1 MFDSANSLTRPDLM
15 SDATVA
21 EHTLPR
27 EWRDRLYGEVV
38 AQPLFVVAILELVF
52 GRDWEGSNEPGD
64 LVRERTKMIGAAG
77 EKAVNDVA
85 WSTAVRAAWRDG
97 TPGRDRIFVVIEA
110 QSTVDRGMPFRV
122 MQYEGM
128 RARLLQDRGQYP
140 VPRIR
145 TVVLYTE
152 EKPWDARLDA
162 GESFADLMV
171 ESRPRVVYEL
181 VALHCLDAEPGTR
194 NLVRLLTGVVRG
206 DTPESLARAAGSST
220 ERIAELGDGRLE
232 RSLFT
237 LVQAQGNEKRR
248 EFDCYRCGN
257 LAGLLRRLEE
267 NEMTWPEKWIE
278 QMRPQFEERIR
289 REFEPK
295 LRQEVEVKLRAELE
309 AELRAKL
316 EAELEL
322 KLRRKVEAELELKLR
337 PEVEA
342 ELAEEL
348 RPEVEA
354 EVAEELRQDAERELE
369 RKLRPR
375 VKEKPRDE
383 LREAHRE
390 Q

>member
-1 MFDSANSLTRPDLM
+1 MN
-15 SDATVA
+15 
-21 EHTLPR
+21 
-27 EWRDRLYGEVV
+27 
-38 AQPLFVVAILELVF
+38 
-52 GRDWEGSNEPGD
+52 
-64 LVRERTKMIGAAG
+64 
-77 EKAVNDVA
+77 
-85 WSTAVRAAWRDG
+85 
-97 TPGRDRIFVVIEA
+97 
-110 QSTVDRGMPFRV
+110 
-122 MQYEGM
+122 
-128 RARLLQDRGQYP
+128 
-140 VPRIR
+140 
-145 TVVLYTE
+145 
-152 EKPWDARLDA
+152 A
-162 GESFADLMV
+162 GESFAELMLV
-171 ESRPRVVYEL
+171 TRLRVVYDS
-181 VALHCLDAEPGTR
+181 VDLHRLDAEPGTR
-194 NLVRLLTGVVRG
+194 NLVRLLARVVRG

-295 LRQEVEVKLRAELE
+295 LRQE
-309 AELRAKL
+309 L

-322 KLRRKVEAELELKLR
+322 KLRPKVEAELRQELEAKLR
-337 PEVEA
+337 RRVEA
-342 ELAEEL
+342 ELKVKL

-354 EVAEELRQDAERELE
+354 EVAEELRQDVEREPE

-383 LREAHRE
+383 RREAHR
-390 Q
+390 QR

>member
-1 MFDSANSLTRPDLM
+1 MLVTRL
-15 SDATVA
+15 
-21 EHTLPR
+21 
-27 EWRDRLYGEVV
+27 
-38 AQPLFVVAILELVF
+38 
-52 GRDWEGSNEPGD
+52 
-64 LVRERTKMIGAAG
+64 
-77 EKAVNDVA
+77 
-85 WSTAVRAAWRDG
+85 
-97 TPGRDRIFVVIEA
+97 
-110 QSTVDRGMPFRV
+110 
-122 MQYEGM
+122 
-128 RARLLQDRGQYP
+128 
-140 VPRIR
+140 
-145 TVVLYTE
+145 
-152 EKPWDARLDA
+152 
-162 GESFADLMV
+162 
-171 ESRPRVVYEL
+171 RVVYDS
-181 VALHCLDAEPGTR
+181 VDLHRLDAEPGTR
-194 NLVRLLTGVVRG
+194 NLVRLLARLVRG

-295 LRQEVEVKLRAELE
+295 LRQELEVKLRQELE
-309 AELRAKL
+309 VK
-316 EAELEL
+316 
-322 KLRRKVEAELELKLR
+322 
-337 PEVEA
+337 
-342 ELAEEL
+342 L

-375 VKEKPRDE
+375 VKEEPRDE
-383 LREAHRE
+383 RREAHRE